1 MSGVSIAQLI
11 QDLELEVIYPSKRQ
25 EEVKIT
31 ISDVNRP
38 GLQLAGFYKYFAY
51 ERVQVIGR
59 VEWTYFGSLSS
70 QVRKQRAKEL
80 FSYPIPC
87 LILTREL
94 EVYEELMEAA
104 VKFDIPLLR
113 TKASTTKFISRLTNY
128 LEDKLAPVI
137 TRHGVLVE
145 VYGIGILMIGESG
158 IGKSETALELIKR
171 GHRLVADDAVEIK
184 RVDNNT
190 LVGSAPEI
198 IRHFMEIRGIGILD
212 VVQLFGVGAV
222 RNTKMIDMVIEL
234 ENWDDKKQYDRLGL
248 DEEYINILGLDIPKN
263 TIPIKPG
270 RNLAMIVE
278 VAARNHRQKR
288 MGFNAAETLNNRI
301 LKQMNGENGK
311 ERQ

>member
-1 MSGVSIAQLI
+1 MSDVTIVQLI

-94 EVYEELMEAA
+94 EVYEELLEAA

-184 RVDNNT
+184 KVDNNT

-301 LKQMNGENGK
+301 LKQMNGENEK

>member
-1 MSGVSIAQLI
+1 MRSVSIGELCK
-11 QDLELEVIYPSKRQ
+11 DLSLEVIHKSNQ
-25 EEVKIT
+25 GDIKIT
-31 ISDVNRP
+31 VNDVNRP
-38 GLQLAGFYKYFAY
+38 GLQLTGFYKSFAY
-51 ERVQVIGR
+51 ERVQIIGK
-59 VEWTYFGSLSS
+59 VEWNYFETLTP
-70 QVRKQRAKEL
+70 QLRKQRAKEL

-87 LILTREL
+87 VVVARDL
-94 EVYEELMEAA
+94 EVYEELLEAA

-113 TKASTTKFISRLTNY
+113 TNMSTTKFVSVLISY

-145 VYGIGILMIGESG
+145 VYGIGILMVGESG

-184 RVDNNT
+184 RVDNST
-190 LVGSAPEI
+190 LVGSAPEV
-198 IRHFMEIRGIGILD
+198 IRHFMEIRGVGILD

-222 RNTKMIDMVIEL
+222 RNTKAIDLVIEL
-234 ENWDDKKQYDRLGL
+234 ENWKDQKQYDRLGM
-248 DEEYINILGLDIPKN
+248 DEEYINILGVDLPKN

-288 MGFNAAETLNNRI
+288 MGFNAAETLNNRL
-301 LKQMNGENGK
+301 LKQMNEGTDK
-311 ERQ
+311 

>member
-1 MSGVSIAQLI
+1 
-11 QDLELEVIYPSKRQ
+11 LEVIYQSNQ
-25 EEVKIT
+25 GDIKIT
-31 ISDVNRP
+31 VNDVNRP
-38 GLQLAGFYKYFAY
+38 GLQLTGFYKSFAY
-51 ERVQVIGR
+51 ERVQIIGK
-59 VEWTYFGSLSS
+59 VEWNYFETLTP
-70 QVRKQRAKEL
+70 QLRKQRAKEL

-87 LILTREL
+87 VIIARDQ
-94 EVYEELMEAA
+94 EVYEELLEAA

-113 TKASTTKFISRLTNY
+113 TKMPTTKFVSVLISY

-184 RVDNNT
+184 RVDNST
-190 LVGSAPEI
+190 LVGSAPEV
-198 IRHFMEIRGIGILD
+198 IRHFMEIRGVGILD

-222 RNTKMIDMVIEL
+222 RNTKAIDMVIEL
-234 ENWDDKKQYDRLGL
+234 ENWKDQKQYDRLGMDEDYSSIL
-248 DEEYINILGLDIPKN
+248 DVNVSKI

-288 MGFNAAETLNNRI
+288 MGFNAAETLNNRL
-301 LKQMNGENGK
+301 LKQMNEDGGVE
-311 ERQ
+311 

>member
-1 MSGVSIAQLI
+1 MRSVSIGELCK
-11 QDLELEVIYPSKRQ
+11 DLNLEVIHKSNQ
-25 EEVKIT
+25 GDIKIT
-31 ISDVNRP
+31 VNDVNRP
-38 GLQLAGFYKYFAY
+38 GLQLTGFYKSFAY
-51 ERVQVIGR
+51 ERVQIIGK
-59 VEWTYFGSLSS
+59 VEWNYFETLTP
-70 QVRKQRAKEL
+70 QLRKQRAKEL

-87 LILTREL
+87 VVIARDL
-94 EVYEELMEAA
+94 EVYEELLEAA

-113 TKASTTKFISRLTNY
+113 TNMSTTKFVSVLISY

-145 VYGIGILMIGESG
+145 VYGIGILMVGESG

-184 RVDNNT
+184 RVDNST
-190 LVGSAPEI
+190 LVGSAPEV
-198 IRHFMEIRGIGILD
+198 IRHFMEIRGVGILD

-222 RNTKMIDMVIEL
+222 RNTKAIDLVIEL
-234 ENWDDKKQYDRLGL
+234 ENWKDQKQYDRLGM
-248 DEEYINILGLDIPKN
+248 DEEYINILGVDLPKN

-288 MGFNAAETLNNRI
+288 MGFNAAETLNNRL
-301 LKQMNGENGK
+301 LKQMNEGTDK
-311 ERQ
+311 

>member
-1 MSGVSIAQLI
+1 VRSVSIGELCK
-11 QDLELEVIYPSKRQ
+11 DLNLEVIHKSNQ
-25 EEVKIT
+25 GDIKIT
-31 ISDVNRP
+31 VNDVNRP
-38 GLQLAGFYKYFAY
+38 GLQLTGFYKSFAY
-51 ERVQVIGR
+51 ERVQIIGK
-59 VEWTYFGSLSS
+59 VEWNYFETLTP
-70 QVRKQRAKEL
+70 QLRKQRAKEL

-87 LILTREL
+87 VVIARDL
-94 EVYEELMEAA
+94 EVYEELLEAA

-113 TKASTTKFISRLTNY
+113 TNMSTTKFVSVLISY

-145 VYGIGILMIGESG
+145 VYGIGILMVGESG

-184 RVDNNT
+184 RVDNST
-190 LVGSAPEI
+190 LVGSAPEV
-198 IRHFMEIRGIGILD
+198 IRHFMEIRGVGILD

-222 RNTKMIDMVIEL
+222 RNTKAIDLVIEL
-234 ENWDDKKQYDRLGL
+234 ENWKDQKQYDRLGM
-248 DEEYINILGLDIPKN
+248 DEEYINILGVDLPKN

-288 MGFNAAETLNNRI
+288 MGFNAAETLNNRL
-301 LKQMNGENGK
+301 LKQMNEGTDK
-311 ERQ
+311 